1 MLFSEGIRYTINSG
15 GNIVYRIAICDDEI
29 NVCTGLEE
37 MLQKI
42 MQEFNVQF
50 EIEPWFSGERLCQ
63 DLDAGNRYEL
73 IFLDIQMLTLNGIDV
88 GKLIRN
94 DLNDFKTQ
102 IVYSSYHKDYAIH
115 LFKTQPLDFLVKPLA
130 YDAVKDVIRTF
141 LKLEEKKKVFF
152 EYHIGNNYYKQPCD
166 DIVYL
171 QSDDKKIQMILFQE
185 KKEFYGKLKTIMSQL
200 PSNFLQIHQSF
211 AVNQD
216 YVKEYAYEKATM
228 INGHTLSISRPY
240 RNIVREKL
248 IRKKEGGGK

>member
-1 MLFSEGIRYTINSG
+1 MLISEGIRYTINSG

-29 NVCTGLEE
+29 NICTGLEE

-102 IVYSSYHKDYAIH
+102 IVYISYHKDYAIH
-115 LFKTQPLDFLVKPLA
+115 LF
-130 YDAVKDVIRTF
+130 
-141 LKLEEKKKVFF
+141 
-152 EYHIGNNYYKQPCD
+152 
-166 DIVYL
+166 
-171 QSDDKKIQMILFQE
+171 
-185 KKEFYGKLKTIMSQL
+185 
-200 PSNFLQIHQSF
+200 
-211 AVNQD
+211 
-216 YVKEYAYEKATM
+216 
-228 INGHTLSISRPY
+228 
-240 RNIVREKL
+240 
-248 IRKKEGGGK
+248 

>member
-1 MLFSEGIRYTINSG
+1 MLISEGIRYTINSG

-29 NVCTGLEE
+29 NICTGLEE

-102 IVYSSYHKDYAIH
+102 IVYISYHKDYAIH

-141 LKLEEKKKVFF
+141 LKLEEKKKVFLSTILEIITINSHVMIF
-152 EYHIGNNYYKQPCD
+152 YTYKVMTKNPND
-166 DIVYL
+166 
-171 QSDDKKIQMILFQE
+171 
-185 KKEFYGKLKTIMSQL
+185 
-200 PSNFLQIHQSF
+200 
-211 AVNQD
+211 
-216 YVKEYAYEKATM
+216 
-228 INGHTLSISRPY
+228 SISG
-240 RNIVREKL
+240 
-248 IRKKEGGGK
+248 KERILWQVKDNNVATAV